1 MCKWATATWHTIWIF
16 GLFLPYSRSYSAF
29 RSILREET
37 HTHTHTPKISSMEMT
52 SVVHFYQRTNQFN
65 CLQVTKYLDSPHS
78 NQIHKM
84 KSSIGLCLPFIF
96 WIQYVDAS
104 LDLCHIKR
112 ISINKSNISNGF
124 YLCILLIKKTLIF
137 KLISL
142 NSISLFLWM
151 IDAAECWFNAT
162 TKNRIHH
169 NFDKF

>member
-1 MCKWATATWHTIWIF
+1 MICANELQQHDTQF
-16 GLFLPYSRSYSAF
+16 EYSAF
-29 RSILREET
+29 FFPIPDHIRPFDQYCEKR
-37 HTHTHTPKISSMEMT
+37 HTHTPKISSMEMT

-142 NSISLFLWM
+142 NSISLFL
-151 IDAAECWFNAT
+151 
-162 TKNRIHH
+162 
-169 NFDKF
+169 